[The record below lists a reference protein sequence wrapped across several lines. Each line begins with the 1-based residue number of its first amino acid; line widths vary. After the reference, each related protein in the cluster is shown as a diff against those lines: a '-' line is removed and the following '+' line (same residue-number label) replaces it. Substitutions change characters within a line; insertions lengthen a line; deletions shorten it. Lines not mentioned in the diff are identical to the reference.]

1 MNTKTLIL
9 GGVSGAFLLASASVA
24 SAANWTLTASQ
35 IATGVNS
42 TTVNITDGPS
52 VEVSVSDGRTIEP
65 KTTHSPFF
73 TETRGTSGGV
83 NGEIDVANDFFD
95 LDFSENVFLSELRVA
110 WLFPNGE
117 YGDQGNEVAI
127 FQTFDSSGNLLEDF
141 FLEAQTKTTAKLYT
155 DDTLSVLVA
164 GATVT
169 NIEIAQDG
177 SGGDTK
183 SGGVWSITGLSILGT
198 FDTLR
203 LFGGDDLSAPAA
215 GAADSDF
222 SFVSASGAAAV
233 PVPAALPLFMT
244 ALAGFGLLG
253 WRRKRSA

>member
-1 MNTKTLIL
+1 MNGKTWI
-9 GGVSGAFLLASASVA
+9 VSGVCGVALMASATVA
-24 SAANWTLTASQ
+24 SAANWTLNASE

-42 TTVNITDGPS
+42 TTVNITDGPT
-52 VEVSVSDGRTIEP
+52 VDITVKAGRTIQG

-73 TETRGTSGGV
+73 TQTRGTSGGV
-83 NGEIDVANDFFD
+83 GGEIDVADDFFD
-95 LDFSENVFLSELRVA
+95 LDFDTNVFLTEFRVA
-110 WLFPNGE
+110 WLFPDGE

-127 FQTFDSSGNLLEDF
+127 FQTFDASGSLLEDF
-141 FLEAQTKTTAKLYT
+141 FLAAESKTTANLYT
-155 DDTLSVLVA
+155 DDTLTTLVV
-164 GATVT
+164 GATVS

-183 SGGVWSITGLSILGT
+183 SGGVWSVAGGSIFGT

-203 LFGGDDLSAPAA
+203 LFGGDDLSVPAS

-222 SFVSASGAAAV
+222 SFVSAAGAAVV
-233 PVPAALPLFMT
+233 PVPAALPLMLT

-253 WRRKRSA
+253 WRRKRNA